1 MPKLNLDTPDHPY
14 EAIKAILPTRSLPV
28 IASHYRKLGALEL
41 LLEEMGE
48 PDFHPLLAVLRGL
61 RAQMVN
67 EALYRAPA
75 NPTENLARLHITLDH
90 SLTDGSATELV
101 G

>member
-28 IASHYRKLGALEL
+28 IAAHYRKLGALEI
-41 LLEEMGE
+41 LLEEMDE
-48 PDFHPLLAVLRGL
+48 QDFHPLLAVLHGL

-75 NPTENLARLHITLDH
+75 NPAENLARLHITLDH
-90 SLTDGSATELV
+90 SLTNGSVTELV
-101 G
+101 S